1 MEQAKQTQEVMIG
14 SEIEGGGGF
23 SSSLTMISFA
33 QNIMKGKSFMKS
45 RLKLLSFIADAGLA
59 TNEDARNLCFGNSV
73 YGDKCARRLT
83 LGLENEGLL
92 VSFETKAGVG
102 RNPKVFAINKKR
114 KQEIMDITGKSSIRI
129 IEPGS
134 NFHVKH
140 QLCLNS
146 VLVSFLDCCDRSKF
160 YKCEFIT
167 DLEGTGRKSD
177 ALKAITEKEYL
188 PYWGKVVFVPDAVVC
203 VTNVREK
210 KKALFF
216 LEMDRETTTLKKI
229 GGKEKNVQTKIKAY
243 GSLWGSEKFKKYNEV
258 FDYKFSGFRL
268 LWVAMTQRR
277 IDAVSKFC
285 GQEFLGDSAWLS
297 TISEIESRGVFGKI
311 WTLPENSQKRNLV
324 KEAK

>member
-14 SEIEGGGGF
+14 SETEGGGGF

-33 QNIMKGKSFMKS
+33 QNIMKGKPFMKS

-59 TNEDARNLCFGNSV
+59 TNENARNLCFGDSV

-83 LGLENEGLL
+83 LGLEEEGLL
-92 VSFETKAGVG
+92 VSFESKENVG
-102 RNPKVFAINKKR
+102 RSPKVFTMNKKK
-114 KQEIMDITGKSSIRI
+114 KQEVMDITGRDSVKI
-129 IEPGS
+129 IDPGS
-134 NFHVKH
+134 LFHVKH

-146 VLVSFLDCCDRSKF
+146 VLVSFMSCCEKNKN
-160 YKCEFIT
+160 YECEFIT
-167 DLEGTGRKSD
+167 DLEGTGKKKD
-177 ALKAITEKEYL
+177 VLKAVAEKEYL
-188 PYWGKVVFVPDAVVC
+188 PNWGKVVFVPDAVVC

-229 GGKEKNVQTKIKAY
+229 GGKDKNVQTKIKAY
-243 GSLWGSEKFKKYNEV
+243 GSLWGSGNFKRYNEV

-285 GQEFLGDSAWLS
+285 GQESLGDSAWLS
-297 TISEIESRGVFGKI
+297 TISEIEITGVFGKI
-311 WTLPENSQKRNLV
+311 WIVPEDPKKRNLV